1 MIGKFKE
8 FEAIACAVEAI
19 TCLIHQDEEITVKK
33 FTEQI
38 ELLKYWDD
46 YAELPHWT
54 DDLPPEN
61 EFEIQDY

>member
-8 FEAIACAVEAI
+8 FEAVACAVEAV
-19 TCLIHQDEEITVKK
+19 TCLLHQDKEITVKN

-46 YAELPHWT
+46 YADVKHWT
-54 DDLPPEN
+54 EELPPEN
-61 EFEIQDY
+61 EFNPEDY